1 MKTLILAAGL
11 GRRMKPL
18 TDERHKSLLEVG
30 TNETIL
36 GRILLSLSRRGLT
49 DVVIVTGYRA
59 GEVRDYAKG
68 FLPAFDFTFVHN
80 ERYDET
86 NNIHS
91 MALAFEQVD
100 FSDGLILIESDLVFD
115 DSVLDTLESCPR
127 ENVALLDLYKP
138 GMDGTVVRMDSD
150 SKIVSVVPGSQQ
162 VEGFDFSGTL
172 KTLNIYRFSGSFASS
187 VFSPMVRFYAQAVDD
202 NCYYEL
208 ILGMLIAIGHAEV
221 YGALVPAASWSEVD
235 DPVDLQQA
243 RFLSSPND
251 GRSLLDKAW
260 GGHWGLDITDFAFI
274 RNMHFPTP
282 QMVNELRLQL
292 PELLSSYGSSQVILD
307 RKMSWFLQVPEER
320 VVAINGASQFFPW
333 AATKFR
339 DNKVFV
345 QTPTFGEW
353 NRSFPNA
360 QSYPDGGDGLRQMS
374 ERLAGESVVV
384 IVNPNNPTGT
394 TVSTDE
400 IFSLCCAN
408 PDKTFIVDE
417 SFIQFSNETSII
429 ESLEKWRLDNVVVVQ
444 SLSKVLGVP
453 GVRIG
458 FVYSRNTAL
467 LGEFRASLPIW
478 NMNSI
483 AEKFVELLLKNR
495 PALNRS
501 FEQTKTDRQDLC
513 QRLDLLPQVRSVS
526 DSGADFVLV
535 ELDLDCTR
543 SKIAA
548 DEMLSDHRIYVK
560 EISHKFPGTNGH
572 WRLAVRL
579 PHEHESLVEAMAKVL
594 SQVTGGAR
602 NGTDRIVAEC

>member
-1 MKTLILAAGL
+1 MKILILAAGL

-30 TNETIL
+30 TDQTIL
-36 GRILLSLSRRGLT
+36 GRILLSLGKRELT

-59 GEVRDYAKG
+59 GELRDYAEST
-68 FLPAFDFTFVHN
+68 FPTFDFTFVHN
-80 ERYDET
+80 DRYDET

-91 MALAFEQVD
+91 VALAFEQVD

-115 DSVLDTLESCPR
+115 DSVLDTLESCVR

-150 SKIVSVVPGSQQ
+150 SKIVSVVPSSQQ

-187 VFSPMVRFYAQAVDD
+187 VFSRMVRFYAQAVDD

-251 GRSLLDKAW
+251 RRSLLDEAW
-260 GGHWGLDITDFAFI
+260 GGYWGLDVTDFAFI

-282 QMVNELRLQL
+282 QIVNELRLQL
-292 PELLSSYGSSQVILD
+292 PELLGSYGSSQVILD
-307 RKMSWFLQVPEER
+307 RKMSWFLGVPEER

-333 AATKFR
+333 ATAKFR
-339 DNKVFV
+339 DRPVYL

-353 NRSFPNA
+353 NRSFPTA
-360 QSYPDGGDGLRQMS
+360 QSYPDGADGLGQLS
-374 ERLAGESVVV
+374 ERLAAESVVV

-394 TVSTDE
+394 TLSTDG
-400 IFSLCCAN
+400 IFSLCRAN

-417 SFIQFSNETSII
+417 SFIQFSDETTII
-429 ESLEKWRLDNVVVVQ
+429 ELLENSPLDNVVVLQ

-453 GVRIG
+453 GIRIG
-458 FVYSRNTAL
+458 FVYSCNTAL
-467 LGEFRASLPIW
+467 LGEFRGCLPIW

-495 PALNRS
+495 PALNWS
-501 FEQTKTDRQDLC
+501 FDQTKIDRQDLC
-513 QRLDLLPQVRSVS
+513 QRLDLLPQVRSVWI
-526 DSGADFVLV
+526 SGADFVLV
-535 ELDLDCTR
+535 ELDMDRTR

-548 DEMLSDHRIYVK
+548 DEMLSSHRLYVK
-560 EISHKFPGTNGH
+560 EVSHKFPGSNGY

-579 PHEHESLVEAMAKVL
+579 PEEHESLVEAMAKVL
-594 SQVTGGAR
+594 G
-602 NGTDRIVAEC
+602 